1 MKNSCLIFFLIV
13 MSNFSLKGQIH
24 HFEIGKTLSQYNYTN
39 SLGIKNKNITSLTGN
54 RLGLFFRT
62 KKERSVFGF
71 SYQEQNARGGNGS
84 QIYLWETQY
93 LGIQLKQLFPLND
106 KLQFALSFGTMFL
119 LDGKQFIDGVQIK
132 LNDNEE
138 FNGLWFQPGFEI
150 SYLIVRLQGLSLR
163 FNYQLGP
170 SFKVGDQ
177 GREKLSFLNH
187 HFGIQFNLLNQTS
200 KVRSNEE

>member
-1 MKNSCLIFFLIV
+1 
-13 MSNFSLKGQIH
+13 
-24 HFEIGKTLSQYNYTN
+24 
-39 SLGIKNKNITSLTGN
+39 
-54 RLGLFFRT
+54 
-62 KKERSVFGF
+62 
-71 SYQEQNARGGNGS
+71 
-84 QIYLWETQY
+84 
-93 LGIQLKQLFPLND
+93 
-106 KLQFALSFGTMFL
+106 MFL